1 MYFKTALNT
10 AVGEK
15 KRDFDVEGCFH
26 PVLSSAVDFMYGVD
40 IAEDISLGDAKSLLL
55 FADFYQMEDL
65 KDVVVVRLIGR
76 QLTIDNIQEICEL
89 AVKYTASKLK
99 EVCCDFIFSD
109 IADKDQP
116 LLSFQGFKVDASL
129 SVLEKLDKLNHL
141 ATLGH
146 TWVIGGPP
154 VLSMLKEEYSEK
166 QKRCLAVANKLLGVN
181 LTQTFKKRKD
191 FTSDAD
197 YHAYVDANLKPNML
211 VICKTDLRLIGTPFV
226 EKGTIGRIASH
237 KATKYTKVRWQTLWH
252 SYTTSLSWD
261 WRVENLYCYWE
272 ILTPPFTG
280 D

>member
-65 KDVVVVRLIGR
+65 KDVVVLLIGR

-109 IADKDQP
+109 IAHKDQP

-166 QKRCLAVANKLLGVN
+166 QKGCLLAVANKLLGVN

-211 VICKTDLRLIGTPFV
+211 VICNLCDSRTPFV
-226 EKGTIGRIASH
+226 KKGTIGRIASH
-237 KATKYTKVRWQTLWH
+237 QATRYTKVRWQSESHTR
-252 SYTTSLSWD
+252 SYTASIFWD
-261 WRVENLYCYWE
+261 YYTDYCCYWE